1 MATAAAQTEWPR
13 PLTPPG
19 GSRLGISSTSILGRG
34 DKRLSPIQTEVTDRK
49 EYRTRIVTTANQAN
63 LKLED
68 AQATMF
74 DINPPEKHAQ
84 AMALF
89 GGAYFAS
96 RAWAFVVPLVAMLL
110 SDLVLA
116 TMLGGDYAGYFGSA
130 GMALVYGCIALTTA
144 LGLNL
149 RGRVSGAR
157 VLGYSLAGSVLF
169 FVVTNFGVFAGNPA
183 IPKNVA
189 GLVATYVAGVPFFQ
203 WTVLGTLSYSALL
216 FGGFALLR
224 ARVPALRAQTA

>member
-1 MATAAAQTEWPR
+1 MNRIPTTPASSGLRIAAG
-13 PLTPPG
+13 PLVLAG
-19 GSRLGISSTSILGRG
+19 LIVLAALSRLLPHPPNF
-34 DKRLSPIQTEVTDRK
+34 SPVEAV
-49 EYRTRIVTTANQAN
+49 
-63 LKLED
+63 
-68 AQATMF
+68 
-74 DINPPEKHAQ
+74 
-84 AMALF
+84 ALF